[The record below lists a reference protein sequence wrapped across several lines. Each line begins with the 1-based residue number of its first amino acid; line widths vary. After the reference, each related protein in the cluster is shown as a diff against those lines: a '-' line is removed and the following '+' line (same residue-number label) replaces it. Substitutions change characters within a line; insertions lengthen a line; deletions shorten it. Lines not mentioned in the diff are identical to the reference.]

1 MIHYYILSAAL
12 EIAGCYYWSRG
23 NYLISF
29 LSLIGFAWTLS
40 LQPYE
45 PARAYVIYGGIYI
58 VCSTV
63 FAALTGVVLEVRD
76 WIGIGMMLLGVA
88 VLI

>member
-1 MIHYYILSAAL
+1 MIHYYILSAVL
-12 EIAGCYYWSRG
+12 EIAGCYYYAKG
-23 NYLISF
+23 YYYLAVP
-29 LSLIGFAWTLS
+29 LLIAFAATLG

-58 VCSTV
+58 VCSVV
-63 FAALTGVVLEVRD
+63 FAALTGVTLELRD
-76 WIGIGMMLLGVA
+76 WIGIGLMLLGVA